1 MTLPVYV
8 VDEAAL
14 TSAAVGAPVLLDG
27 AEGRHAVTVR
37 RTRVGE
43 SIEVVDGAGTR
54 CRGTVVSI
62 VDPTSLVVEV
72 EAVTREALPEPQLVV
87 VQALAKGDRGETAVE
102 TLTEVG
108 VDEVVPWQAERS
120 VVRWAGEKSSAGVA
134 KWRRTAHE
142 AAKQSRRARFPALS
156 EVVST
161 PLMLERVRAASLA
174 LVLDEQATVPIADV
188 VVPRSGEVLVVVGP
202 EGGIS
207 PEEATALAAAGAVA
221 VRLGPTVL
229 RTSTA
234 GTVAVAVLLAA
245 SGRWMVSERSE
256 GEVQ

>member
-8 VDEAAL
+8 VGEATL
-14 TSAAVGAPVLLDG
+14 TEVAASASVLLEG
-27 AEGRHAVTVR
+27 PEGRHAVTVR

-43 SIEVVDGAGTR
+43 TIELVDGAGTR
-54 CRGTVVSI
+54 CRGTVTSI

-72 EAVTREALPEPQLVV
+72 EQVTREPRPEPTLVV

-108 VDEVVPWQAERS
+108 VDEVVPWQAERC

-134 KWRRTAHE
+134 RWRRTAHE
-142 AAKQSRRARFPALS
+142 AAKQSRRARFPVLS
-156 EVVST
+156 DVVST
-161 PLMLERVRAASLA
+161 PALLERVRAASLA
-174 LVLDEQATVPIADV
+174 LVLDEQAHIPITEV
-188 VVPRSGEVLVVVGP
+188 VVPRSGDVVVVVGP

-207 PEEATALAAAGAVA
+207 PDEAAALEAAGAVA

-234 GTVAVAVLLAA
+234 GTVAAAVLLAA
-245 SGRWMVSERSE
+245 SGRWMVSDGS
-256 GEVQ
+256 VQ

>member
-8 VDEAAL
+8 VSEATL
-14 TSAAVGAPVLLDG
+14 TEVAASASVLLDG
-27 AEGRHAVTVR
+27 PEGRHAVTVR

-43 SIEVVDGAGTR
+43 TIELVDGAGTR
-54 CRGTVVSI
+54 CRGTVTSLVGA
-62 VDPTSLVVEV
+62 TSLVVEV
-72 EAVTREALPEPQLVV
+72 EQVTREPRPEPTLVV

-108 VDEVVPWQAERS
+108 VDEVVPWQAERC

-134 KWRRTAHE
+134 RWRRTAHE
-142 AAKQSRRARFPALS
+142 AAKQSRRARFPVLS

-161 PLMLERVRAASLA
+161 PALLERVRAASLA
-174 LVLDEQATVPIADV
+174 LVLDEQAHIPITEV
-188 VVPRSGEVLVVVGP
+188 VVPRSGDVVVVVGP

-207 PEEATALAAAGAVA
+207 PDEAAALEAAGAVA

-234 GTVAVAVLLAA
+234 GTVAAAVLLAA
-245 SGRWMVSERSE
+245 SGRWMVSDGS
-256 GEVQ
+256 VQ

>member
-8 VDEAAL
+8 VGEATL
-14 TSAAVGAPVLLDG
+14 TEVAASASVLLEG
-27 AEGRHAVTVR
+27 PEGRHAVTVR

-43 SIEVVDGAGTR
+43 TIELVDGAGTR
-54 CRGTVVSI
+54 CRGTVTSI

-72 EAVTREALPEPQLVV
+72 EQVTREPRPEPTLVV

-108 VDEVVPWQAERS
+108 VDEVVPWQAERC

-134 KWRRTAHE
+134 RWRRTAHE
-142 AAKQSRRARFPALS
+142 AAKQSRRARFPVLS

-161 PLMLERVRAASLA
+161 PALLERVRAASLA
-174 LVLDEQATVPIADV
+174 LVLDEQAHIPITEV
-188 VVPRSGEVLVVVGP
+188 VVPRSGDVVVVVGP

-207 PEEATALAAAGAVA
+207 PDEAAALEAAGAVA

-234 GTVAVAVLLAA
+234 GTVAAAVLLAA
-245 SGRWMVSERSE
+245 SGRWMVSDGS
-256 GEVQ
+256 VQ